1 MAAGHRA
8 AARSV
13 LDGHEHAGTL
23 QQIETDRTEMDANTV
38 LALGLGVTPPWRL
51 VGQRLDTSKQPHE
64 LHLEVAADRGSL
76 FPCPVCGKPCKAHD
90 FAEFTWRHLNF
101 FQHHCY
107 ITAKV
112 PRTDCPEHGVL
123 RITVPWARE
132 GSRFTLLF
140 EQAALMLVREMP
152 VLAAA
157 RIIEITDQRLWRIVT
172 HYVGKAV
179 ERLDLSKLAAVG
191 LDETAAKRGQNYVT
205 VFIDIDRGDKPVVF
219 VTPGRGKETVARFK
233 AFLTEHGGSP
243 GRIAEVVCDMS
254 GAFIAAIGEN
264 FETATV
270 TVDWF
275 HVVQLFTKAV
285 DEVRRAE
292 VKRSKL
298 PKALRWAVL
307 KRADGRLTEAQ
318 VTALAELEASDLF
331 TAVAWRIKEKLRWVR
346 QAQSIQ
352 AARWRITN
360 FLRHASELLDPDP
373 ILDPVRRALA
383 TVKTHSKRILQRWTS
398 SHSNARLEGLNGL
411 FQAAR
416 ARARGYRNVTTF
428 ATIIYLIAAPLGNL
442 FEST

>member
-23 QQIETDRTEMDANTV
+23 QQIETGRTEMDANTV

-383 TVKTHSKRILQRWTS
+383 TVEAHSTRILQRWTS

-428 ATIIYLIAAPLGNL
+428 ATIIYLIAAPLENL

>member
-1 MAAGHRA
+1 
-8 AARSV
+8 
-13 LDGHEHAGTL
+13 
-23 QQIETDRTEMDANTV
+23 MDANTV

-383 TVKTHSKRILQRWTS
+383 TVETQSKRILQRWTS

-442 FEST
+442 FESI